1 MAEIMKAKREQTEAQ
16 IETAKQQPAGQESI
30 EARKARLQA
39 QRDILREHKKKQM
52 AQELTDFN
60 AKANNKDTLFK
71 ELKEMDKNA
80 SKLPVT
86 TSEME
91 KRRQIL
97 KGVKATI
104 EDPLGMSAKGSN
116 ILDDLEAFKVE

>member
-1 MAEIMKAKREQTEAQ
+1 
-16 IETAKQQPAGQESI
+16 
-30 EARKARLQA
+30 
-39 QRDILREHKKKQM
+39 M

-104 EDPLGMSAKGSN
+104 EDPLGMSTKGSN
-116 ILDDLEAFKVE
+116 ILDDLEAFKVEWFA

>member
-1 MAEIMKAKREQTEAQ
+1 
-16 IETAKQQPAGQESI
+16 
-30 EARKARLQA
+30 
-39 QRDILREHKKKQM
+39 M

-71 ELKEMDKNA
+71 ELKDMDKNA

-116 ILDDLEAFKVE
+116 ILDDLEAFKVEWFA